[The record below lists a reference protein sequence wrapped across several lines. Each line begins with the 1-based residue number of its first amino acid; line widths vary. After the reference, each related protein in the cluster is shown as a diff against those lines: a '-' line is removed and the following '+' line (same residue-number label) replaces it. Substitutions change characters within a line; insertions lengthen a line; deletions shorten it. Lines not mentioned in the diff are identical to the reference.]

1 MMTKRFKFHQYGNFI
16 LSQNQIWWT
25 AIHFLP
31 SNSVLFSQDTCS
43 IFLADL
49 FIQYIFIFGNIW
61 QYDIEMRKRTIDN
74 QPGHCK
80 NAVITFVPHHFFL
93 HAKSMYV
100 IFYFHEIASIVG
112 PFFDR
117 TLCISRNLF
126 IWNPWAAAAVQYILL
141 NLFNICEELRLVSIW
156 SLRSLRSLPKL
167 QKKLSDPYD
176 YQFNS
181 IWSLRSSK

>member
-1 MMTKRFKFHQYGNFI
+1 MNKWWLKDSNFTSMAISSFHKIKFDELQSTSFLLI
-16 LSQNQIWWT
+16 LYFF
-25 AIHFLP
+25 A
-31 SNSVLFSQDTCS
+31 QDTCS

-49 FIQYIFIFGNIW
+49 FIQYICIFGNIW

-141 NLFNICEELRLVSIW
+141 NLFNIC
-156 SLRSLRSLPKL
+156 
-167 QKKLSDPYD
+167 
-176 YQFNS
+176 
-181 IWSLRSSK
+181 